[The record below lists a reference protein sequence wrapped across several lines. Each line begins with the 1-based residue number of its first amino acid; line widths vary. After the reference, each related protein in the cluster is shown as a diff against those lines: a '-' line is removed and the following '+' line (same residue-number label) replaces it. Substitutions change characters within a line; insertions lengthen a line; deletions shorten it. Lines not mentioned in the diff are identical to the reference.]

1 MFFPSTVFHSVQFGG
16 QFALRMRCILAVYH
30 NLGYVALNFK
40 CAYQCDG
47 LQALGYVA
55 QETARLD
62 QSKHLATW
70 SWFGAI
76 HLAGVHFPVPGA
88 TEYQQSV
95 WTSETARAWKL
106 AGASSRL
113 FLVWNAESFR
123 HAHCFFRSPC
133 STSWQDLVLTW
144 HPDKQQGPEG
154 RFAAEVGV
162 SMCQPVFFS
171 VHALFQVFRQLM
183 ARKTEFLQAVWAAIG
198 SNILL
203 FWFAAGGRSDTVQE
217 TKRCHPAEYRTC
229 SNRWNKMHLCP
240 LVQQFALSWFNLR
253 GACKDDGATVCNDII
268 LVFGYIG
275 SCGNV
280 DWPVVPQWVFSIP
293 ELQCFSTF
301 SSSWTYT
308 YIYIFYIH
316 IYIYV
321 YMSTHTHTHVSRC
334 APNRQEFEVNKKADK
349 VQQRQQVEKLDKPHV
364 AW

>member
-162 SMCQPVFFS
+162 SMCQPVFFFS
-171 VHALFQVFRQLM
+171 PCIVSGISSIDGAEKPNSCRQFGL
-183 ARKTEFLQAVWAAIG
+183 
-198 SNILL
+198 
-203 FWFAAGGRSDTVQE
+203 
-217 TKRCHPAEYRTC
+217 
-229 SNRWNKMHLCP
+229 P
-240 LVQQFALSWFNLR
+240 LVQTFCCFGSQQVADLTQFKKQKDAIQPSTEHATTDETRCIFVLWFNSSHCHDSTCVALVR
-253 GACKDDGATVCNDII
+253 MMVRRYATI
-268 LVFGYIG
+268 
-275 SCGNV
+275 
-280 DWPVVPQWVFSIP
+280 
-293 ELQCFSTF
+293 
-301 SSSWTYT
+301 
-308 YIYIFYIH
+308 
-316 IYIYV
+316 
-321 YMSTHTHTHVSRC
+321 
-334 APNRQEFEVNKKADK
+334 
-349 VQQRQQVEKLDKPHV
+349 
-364 AW
+364 

>member
-106 AGASSRL
+106 AGAASRL

-162 SMCQPVFFS
+162 SMCQPVFFFS
-171 VHALFQVFRQLM
+171 PCIVSG
-183 ARKTEFLQAVWAAIG
+183 I
-198 SNILL
+198 SSI
-203 FWFAAGGRSDTVQE
+203 
-217 TKRCHPAEYRTC
+217 
-229 SNRWNKMHLCP
+229 
-240 LVQQFALSWFNLR
+240 
-253 GACKDDGATVCNDII
+253 DGAENRI
-268 LVFGYIG
+268 LAG
-275 SCGNV
+275 SLGCHWFKHFAV
-280 DWPVVPQWVFSIP
+280 LVRSRWQIWH
-293 ELQCFSTF
+293 
-301 SSSWTYT
+301 SS
-308 YIYIFYIH
+308 
-316 IYIYV
+316 
-321 YMSTHTHTHVSRC
+321 R
-334 APNRQEFEVNKKADK
+334 NKKMPSSR
-349 VQQRQQVEKLDKPHV
+349 VPNMQQPMKQDASLSFGSTVRIVMIQL
-364 AW
+364 AWRL